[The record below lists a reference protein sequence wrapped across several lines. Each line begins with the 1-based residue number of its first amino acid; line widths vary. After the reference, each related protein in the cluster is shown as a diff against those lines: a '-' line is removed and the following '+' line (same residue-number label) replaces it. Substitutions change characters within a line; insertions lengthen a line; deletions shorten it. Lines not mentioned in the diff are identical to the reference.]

1 MTKGISADSQIHI
14 SVIFLVKILIGIS
27 ALIAGY
33 YNIQN
38 KFASI
43 DRSIG
48 DLHEEVVILTSKVS
62 AMELEQIKELEE
74 TIVEQKTLLQR
85 MGLKK

>member
-1 MTKGISADSQIHI
+1 MPKGISTDSQIHI

-38 KFASI
+38 KFANI

-62 AMELEQIKELEE
+62 VMEQEQIKELEE
-74 TIVEQKTLLQR
+74 TIIEQKSLLQR